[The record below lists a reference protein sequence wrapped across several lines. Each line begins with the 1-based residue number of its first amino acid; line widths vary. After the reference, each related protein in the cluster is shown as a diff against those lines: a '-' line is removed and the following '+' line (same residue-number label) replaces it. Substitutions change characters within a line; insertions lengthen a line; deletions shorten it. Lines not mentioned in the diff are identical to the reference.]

1 MFKVQFQN
9 SKALTLNVASMRIA
23 LRKKFDQS
31 KSLLCASVQ
40 AAEVLLLPLQWQVK
54 YSDLDTPDNMFAP
67 VIIQKD
73 G

>member
-1 MFKVQFQN
+1 
-9 SKALTLNVASMRIA
+9 MRIT

-31 KSLLCASVQ
+31 KILPCASVQ
-40 AAEVLLLPLQWQVK
+40 AAEVLLLPLQYQVK
-54 YSDLDTPDNMFAP
+54 YSDLDTPDNVFAP